1 MKFFIVTLFFTA
13 TFILGCQAQTIKKTT
28 STIVAATQT
37 VNKKLLIVYGS
48 PDCHHC
54 TDTKKFLTDNKIN
67 FVFCDIDHDKT
78 AVQEMLSKLKAAKIS
93 TQGLGIPVIDKNGQ
107 IFQNNGN
114 FDDFLK
120 KLID

>member
-1 MKFFIVTLFFTA
+1 MRIIAILLFSIFIQFTSY
-13 TFILGCQAQTIKKTT
+13 GQTTHQKTT
-28 STIVAATQT
+28 TNKTI
-37 VNKKLLIVYGS
+37 IVYGS

-54 TDTKKFLTDNKIN
+54 IDTKKFLTDNNIN

-93 TQGLGIPVIDKNGQ
+93 TSNLGIPVIDKYGE
-107 IFQNNGN
+107 IFQNKGN

-120 KLID
+120 KIKE